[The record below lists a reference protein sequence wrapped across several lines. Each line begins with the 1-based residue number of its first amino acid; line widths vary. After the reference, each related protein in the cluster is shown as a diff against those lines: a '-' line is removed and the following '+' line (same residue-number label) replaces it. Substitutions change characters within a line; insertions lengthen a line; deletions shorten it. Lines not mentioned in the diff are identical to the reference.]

1 MPKNLRLSALAL
13 LLATPTMPG
22 AIQAAAFA
30 QSEPRLGYQNQV
42 PPAATTVPAATPVAP
57 APQPVVWRPRAA
69 EELLRYVEEIGKE
82 GLDPA
87 SYQPERLREA
97 LASGDQA
104 ALNAVANATF
114 LRLSADLSGGYV
126 RGDGRVDWHMPD
138 SAIDGNRQQ
147 LMLAQAS
154 QGGAPSL
161 LNELLPTHSQYL
173 GLRQVLALTPES
185 DEARRELIRANME
198 RWRWMPRDLGPR
210 HVIVNVPAFTAAI
223 VDEGRVTTR
232 HRVIVGARRTPTP
245 QLVSNAVAVTMNPWW
260 NVPQS
265 IIREM
270 GGRFGGYQVRRGDG
284 GAISVRQP
292 PGPRNALG
300 RLKIEMP
307 NDHAIYL
314 HDTPA
319 QALFERPVRAFS
331 HGCIRTQH
339 VRDFAAQLL
348 APTGQW
354 DRAAIDQAIAG
365 GETTRAELAAPVPV
379 YIAYFT
385 AAATND
391 GTIVTYA
398 DIYGRDAP
406 VRQALNR
413 AAPGAAAQQSTID

>member
-147 LMLAQAS
+147 LMLA
-154 QGGAPSL
+154 
-161 LNELLPTHSQYL
+161 
-173 GLRQVLALTPES
+173 
-185 DEARRELIRANME
+185 
-198 RWRWMPRDLGPR
+198 
-210 HVIVNVPAFTAAI
+210 
-223 VDEGRVTTR
+223 
-232 HRVIVGARRTPTP
+232 
-245 QLVSNAVAVTMNPWW
+245 
-260 NVPQS
+260 
-265 IIREM
+265 
-270 GGRFGGYQVRRGDG
+270 
-284 GAISVRQP
+284 
-292 PGPRNALG
+292 
-300 RLKIEMP
+300 
-307 NDHAIYL
+307 
-314 HDTPA
+314 
-319 QALFERPVRAFS
+319 
-331 HGCIRTQH
+331 
-339 VRDFAAQLL
+339 
-348 APTGQW
+348 
-354 DRAAIDQAIAG
+354 
-365 GETTRAELAAPVPV
+365 
-379 YIAYFT
+379 
-385 AAATND
+385 
-391 GTIVTYA
+391 
-398 DIYGRDAP
+398 
-406 VRQALNR
+406 
-413 AAPGAAAQQSTID
+413 